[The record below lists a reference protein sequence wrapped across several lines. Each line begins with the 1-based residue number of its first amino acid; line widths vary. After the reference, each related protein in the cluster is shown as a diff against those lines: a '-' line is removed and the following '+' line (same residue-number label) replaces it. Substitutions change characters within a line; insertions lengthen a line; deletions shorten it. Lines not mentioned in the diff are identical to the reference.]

1 LTVFSIPE
9 YTTGAIHEE
18 SPATVVRRPMFSPIP
33 LIQRYVFGELT
44 RAFLFV
50 LSAVTVLTIF
60 AGVIQ
65 QAMEKGLSIEHTLLI
80 LPYVIPSM
88 MPFTIPAALLMTV
101 CLVYGRLSGDHEV
114 TAAKAA
120 GISVM
125 SLLWPSLILGGFL
138 SVVSLFLTDQVIP
151 WAETQIE
158 RTIVRAME
166 DILFEKLRSQNGF
179 KDPKHGI
186 IITVAGIDEHDLIRP
201 VIQMRKKSKGDEPE
215 SWTTIRAETAT
226 IHLQPKIRKVQ
237 VTLKNWYGTLP
248 GNQSLR
254 NRDKL
259 SLTFPWDG
267 DARKPKAR
275 YLAVTQIDEEMATV
289 ARETARTQDRQTIE
303 SLFALTLGDF
313 DALAAP
319 SSTSKSLKERTGWY
333 HKLHTE
339 KHSRYALACSCFFF
353 ALLGGPFAVWQ
364 GKNQFLTSFLFCFG
378 PIVAVYYP
386 LVLGMMT
393 QAKKGN
399 IDPLI
404 GMWLGNLVL
413 GVVAV
418 WVLRRVVKY

>member
-1 LTVFSIPE
+1 
-9 YTTGAIHEE
+9 
-18 SPATVVRRPMFSPIP
+18 MFSPIP

-60 AGVIQ
+60 AGVVQ

-138 SVVSLFLTDQVIP
+138 SVVSLVLTDQVIP

-166 DILFEKLRSQNGF
+166 DILFEKLKSQNGF
-179 KDPKHGI
+179 KDPKHGV
-186 IITVAGIDEHDLIRP
+186 IITVAGIDGHDLIRP
-201 VIQMRKKSKGDEPE
+201 VIQIRKKSKGDNPE
-215 SWTTIRAETAT
+215 GWFTVRAETAT
-226 IHLQPKIRKVQ
+226 IHLQPKARRVHL
-237 VTLKNWYGTLP
+237 TLKYWYGTLP
-248 GNQSLR
+248 GNQTLR
-254 NRDKL
+254 NRDSVPL
-259 SLTFPWDG
+259 SFPWEG

-275 YLAVTQIDEEMATV
+275 YLAVTEIDSEMDKV
-289 ARETARTQDRQTIE
+289 AQKNARAQDRQTIE
-303 SLFALTLGDF
+303 SLFALTLGEF

-319 SSTSKSLKERTGWY
+319 SPTNKSLKESTAWY

-386 LVLGMMT
+386 LVLGMTT

-413 GVVAV
+413 GLAAI

>member
-1 LTVFSIPE
+1 MS
-9 YTTGAIHEE
+9 
-18 SPATVVRRPMFSPIP
+18 SPIP

-50 LSAVTVLTIF
+50 LSAVTVLTVF
-60 AGVIQ
+60 AGVVQ
-65 QAMEKGLSIEHTLLI
+65 QALEKGLSIEHTLLI
-80 LPYVIPSM
+80 LPYIIPSM
-88 MPFTIPAALLMTV
+88 LPFTIPAALLLTV
-101 CLVYGRLSGDHEV
+101 CLVYGRMSGDHEV

-125 SLLWPSLILGGFL
+125 KLLWPALILGGFL
-138 SVVSLFLTDQVIP
+138 SVLSLFLTDQVIP

-186 IITVAGIDEHDLIRP
+186 IISVAGIDEHELIRP
-201 VIQMRKKSKGDEPE
+201 VIQIRKKSQGEKAGG
-215 SWTTIRAETAT
+215 WTTVRAESAT
-226 IHLQPKIRKVQ
+226 LHLQPKIRKVQ
-237 VTLKNWYGTLP
+237 LTLKNWYGTLP

-254 NRDKL
+254 NRDKISL
-259 SLTFPWDG
+259 SFPWDG

-275 YLAVTQIDEEMATV
+275 YLPVTQIDSEMEIV
-289 ARETARTQDRQTIE
+289 ALENARMQDRQTIE
-303 SLFALTLGDF
+303 SLFALTLGEF
-313 DALAAP
+313 DTLTKP
-319 SSTSKSLKERTGWY
+319 SPTSNKLRDRTSWFN
-333 HKLHTE
+333 KLQTE

-353 ALLGGPFAVWQ
+353 VLLGGPFAIWQ

-378 PIVAVYYP
+378 PIVAIYYP

-393 QAKKGN
+393 QSKEGN
-399 IDPLI
+399 IDPLL
-404 GMWLGNLVL
+404 GMWLGNIVL
-413 GVVAV
+413 GVAAI